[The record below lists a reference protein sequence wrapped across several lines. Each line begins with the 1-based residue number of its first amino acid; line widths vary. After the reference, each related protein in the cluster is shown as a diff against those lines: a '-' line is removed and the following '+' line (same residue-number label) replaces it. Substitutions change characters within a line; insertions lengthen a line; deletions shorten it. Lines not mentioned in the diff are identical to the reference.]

1 MPDGSLTCENC
12 GTYLGRYGGSTLQDT
27 GVRAIRQGR
36 VSATAPTLPSGAN
49 RSREYGDYDLSALPV
64 EEVRH
69 VPRRKPAATFQTER
83 GSSRPDTRRGV
94 PVNARG
100 RAPALKTGHGRVHPV
115 RRHNINWM
123 LIGVALTL
131 VAVLAGAASEPPRAA
146 TPWPLP
152 RACSPLHRTRTTPWY
167 RRSVRS

>member
-1 MPDGSLTCENC
+1 MICERCGHSMPDGSLTCENC
-12 GTYLGRYGGSTLQDT
+12 GTYLGRYGGSALQDT

-36 VSATAPTLPSGAN
+36 VSATAPTLPSGGN
-49 RSREYGDYDLSALPV
+49 RAREYGDYDLSALPP
-64 EEVRH
+64 EEMNH
-69 VPRRKPAATFQTER
+69 APRRKPAAAFQTER

-131 VAVLAGAASEPPRAA
+131 VAVLAGAGYMLYMS
-146 TPWPLP
+146 
-152 RACSPLHRTRTTPWY
+152 
-167 RRSVRS
+167 RSLSLIHI